1 MATIPRLWAVAVGC
15 KGTNPGLELGTHVPL
30 SKSVDLPGLRF
41 PTVKWGPGRSARGL
55 LGPQRRDG
63 GQSQAFL
70 CPARCLHVLGARTH
84 TSAWPPVRPPSVP
97 SSEAQ
102 GPLSQIRAFP
112 ALLGDG
118 RAGDGGAMPPLQQ
131 ACVSLECVLPP
142 PPLALWERGGAA
154 GGAPPGPEEHPLP
167 VPQFQKALVPGPEAS
182 ETVDGIRAPA
192 DLQSPHPG
200 AGVPAQLCRHILLLG
215 LGLVFGK

>member
-1 MATIPRLWAVAVGC
+1 M
-15 KGTNPGLELGTHVPL
+15 PL

-70 CPARCLHVLGARTH
+70 CPARCLHVLGWPGPTLLPGKVA
-84 TSAWPPVRPPSVP
+84 SAWPPVWPPSVP

-112 ALLGDG
+112 AFLGDG
-118 RAGDGGAMPPLQQ
+118 RAGDGGAVPPLQQ

-142 PPLALWERGGAA
+142 PPLALWEEGGAA
-154 GGAPPGPEEHPLP
+154 GSALPGPEEHPRRRP
-167 VPQFQKALVPGPEAS
+167 VPHFQKALVPGPEAS

-200 AGVPAQLCRHILLLG
+200 AGVPAQPCQHMLLLG